1 MVARMVWDHD
11 AVGSN
16 PIISINKNTVPFGTV
31 FLFYDDVDLNLPQAL
46 LELGSPIEQS
56 REVLAHQRLRSVTSN
71 KVAKSSCHL
80 DNLSL

>member
-1 MVARMVWDHD
+1 MVWDHD

-46 LELGSPIEQS
+46 LELGSASNQAERCLHI
-56 REVLAHQRLRSVTSN
+56 RGAGSVTSE
-71 KVAKSSCHL
+71 AKSSYHL
-80 DNLSL
+80 DHL